1 MSSAPTSK
9 RSSTMEKRLELLEQS
24 PDVRQLVA
32 ECEVSG
38 TRTRF
43 ERDGKTV
50 AILVSY
56 DEYLAL
62 RETIEIANNAELRK
76 QIDASE
82 DELRR
87 NALMLPED
95 LFEG

>member
-1 MSSAPTSK
+1 
-9 RSSTMEKRLELLEQS
+9 MEKRLEILDLL

-38 TRTRF
+38 KRTRF
-43 ERDGKTV
+43 ERDGKPV
-50 AILVSY
+50 AILVSF

-62 RETIEIANNAELRK
+62 RETIDISNNADLRK
-76 QIDASE
+76 QIDSAE
-82 DELRR
+82 EELKR
-87 NALMLPED
+87 NALMLPEE

>member
-1 MSSAPTSK
+1 
-9 RSSTMEKRLELLEQS
+9 MEKRLDLLDLP

-38 TRTRF
+38 KRTIF
-43 ERDGKTV
+43 ARDGRPV
-50 AILVSY
+50 AILISH

-62 RETIEIANNAELRK
+62 RETIDISNNADLRR
-76 QIDASE
+76 QIETAE
-82 DELRR
+82 DEVKRG
-87 NALMLPED
+87 AMMLPED

>member
-1 MSSAPTSK
+1 
-9 RSSTMEKRLELLEQS
+9 
-24 PDVRQLVA
+24 VRQLVA

-38 TRTRF
+38 KRTLF
-43 ERDGKTV
+43 ERDGKPV

-62 RETIEIANNAELRK
+62 RETIDIANNPELRR
-76 QIDASE
+76 QIDAAE
-82 DELRR
+82 DELKR

-95 LFEG
+95 LFENDER

>member
-1 MSSAPTSK
+1 L
-9 RSSTMEKRLELLEQS
+9 LELS
-24 PDVRQLVA
+24 ADVRQLVA

-38 TRTRF
+38 KRTRF
-43 ERDGKTV
+43 DRDGRPV

-62 RETIEIANNAELRK
+62 RETIDILNNAELRQ
-76 QIDASE
+76 QIGAAE

-87 NALMLPED
+87 NALLLPED
-95 LFEG
+95 LFVE

>member
-1 MSSAPTSK
+1 
-9 RSSTMEKRLELLEQS
+9 MEKRLELIEL
-24 PDVRQLVA
+24 PPNVRQLVA

-38 TRTRF
+38 KRTLF
-43 ERDGKTV
+43 ERDGKPV

-62 RETIEIANNAELRK
+62 RETIDIANNPELRR
-76 QIDASE
+76 QIDAAE
-82 DELRR
+82 EQLKR

>member
-1 MSSAPTSK
+1 
-9 RSSTMEKRLELLEQS
+9 MEKRLELLELS

-38 TRTRF
+38 ARTRF
-43 ERDGKTV
+43 ERDGRSV

-62 RETIEIANNAELRK
+62 RETIDIANNGELRK
-76 QIDASE
+76 QIESAE

-87 NALMLPED
+87 NALLLPED
-95 LFEG
+95 LFVE

>member
-1 MSSAPTSK
+1 
-9 RSSTMEKRLELLEQS
+9 MEKRLELLELS

-38 TRTRF
+38 KRTRF
-43 ERDGKTV
+43 ERDGTPV
-50 AILVSY
+50 AILVSF

-62 RETIEIANNAELRK
+62 RETIDIGNNAELRK
-76 QIDASE
+76 QIDAAE
-82 DELRR
+82 DELKR

>member
-1 MSSAPTSK
+1 
-9 RSSTMEKRLELLEQS
+9 MEKRLELLELS

-38 TRTRF
+38 KRTRF
-43 ERDGKTV
+43 ERDGKPV
-50 AILVSY
+50 AILVSF

-62 RETIEIANNAELRK
+62 RETIDIGNNAELRK
-76 QIDASE
+76 QIDSAE
-82 DELRR
+82 EELKR

>member
-1 MSSAPTSK
+1 
-9 RSSTMEKRLELLEQS
+9 MEKRIELLELP

-38 TRTRF
+38 KHTLF
-43 ERDGKTV
+43 ERDGKPV
-50 AILVSY
+50 AILLSH

-62 RETIEIANNAELRK
+62 RETIDIANNPELRR
-76 QIDASE
+76 QIDGAE
-82 DELRR
+82 VELKR

-95 LFEG
+95 LFVE

>member
-1 MSSAPTSK
+1 
-9 RSSTMEKRLELLEQS
+9 MEKRLELLELS
-24 PDVRQLVA
+24 PDARQLVA

-38 TRTRF
+38 KRTRF
-43 ERDGKTV
+43 ERDGKPV

-62 RETIEIANNAELRK
+62 RETIDIGNNADVLK
-76 QIDASE
+76 QIHNAESE
-82 DELRR
+82 LNS

>member
-1 MSSAPTSK
+1 
-9 RSSTMEKRLELLEQS
+9 MEKRLELLELS
-24 PDVRQLVA
+24 ADARQLVA

-38 TRTRF
+38 KRTRF

-62 RETIEIANNAELRK
+62 RETIDIANNADLRK
-76 QIDASE
+76 QIDGGE
-82 DELRR
+82 EELKR

-95 LFEG
+95 LFVE

>member
-1 MSSAPTSK
+1 
-9 RSSTMEKRLELLEQS
+9 MEKRLELIDLP

-38 TRTRF
+38 RRTEF
-43 ERDGKTV
+43 ARDGRPV
-50 AILVSY
+50 AILISY

-62 RETIEIANNAELRK
+62 RETIDIFNNGELRK
-76 QIDASE
+76 QIDAAE
-82 DELRR
+82 DEVKRR
-87 NALMLPED
+87 ALLLPED

>member
-1 MSSAPTSK
+1 
-9 RSSTMEKRLELLEQS
+9 MEKRLELLELS
-24 PDVRQLVA
+24 PDVRQLVG

-38 TRTRF
+38 KRTIF
-43 ERDGKTV
+43 QRDGRPV

-62 RETIEIANNAELRK
+62 RETIDIANNAELRR
-76 QIDASE
+76 QIEAAE
-82 DELRR
+82 DEVKRG
-87 NALMLPED
+87 AMILPED